1 MAEHTHSGAAEL
13 GAPMDYRE
21 HDRTYHKFLDLAK
34 LTAVGTFNVMLAL
47 ILFGFGSTGAGFWLG
62 VLMLVMTLAAA
73 GISLATGSVKSSA
86 IVFIIGVLFVI
97 LAVA

>member
-1 MAEHTHSGAAEL
+1 MAEHTQSGAAEL

-34 LTAVGTFNVMLAL
+34 LTIVGTFNIMVAL
-47 ILFGFGSTGAGFWLG
+47 VLFGFGSAGTGFWLG
-62 VLMLVMTLAAA
+62 ILMLLMTLAGVAI
-73 GISLATGSVKSSA
+73 GLASGSVKPSA
-86 IVFIIGVLFVI
+86 VVFVVGLLFVI